1 MLLLFGF
8 AAAKTVRLKTLLL
21 NACIPLLALY
31 AFLLTILL
39 QYALFSA
46 TS

>member
-1 MLLLFGF
+1 MPLLFCF
-8 AAAKTVRLKTLLL
+8 AAAKTVPLKTLLL
-21 NACIPLLALY
+21 NACIPLLALD

-46 TS
+46 TN

>member
-1 MLLLFGF
+1 MLLLVKL
-8 AAAKTVRLKTLLL
+8 ATAKTIRLKTLLI
-21 NACIPLLALY
+21 NACIPLLALR
-31 AFLLTILL
+31 ALLLTILL